1 MIPGPVDAA
10 SLGHH
15 HPVSS
20 HEGLTIM
27 TNPEAGQQDE
37 GGFGCWWM
45 IVIAIIVIFAVLVGY
60 IVLV

>member
-1 MIPGPVDAA
+1 
-10 SLGHH
+10 
-15 HPVSS
+15 
-20 HEGLTIM
+20 M